1 MRYCM
6 TLYLKGHWNYERS
19 KLELLNLLNKNALF
33 WNFQVLSLVFPMP
46 LEIQS
51 HTVPHLKALIS
62 GNLEPRGLRWGST
75 FRVCQALFKSAV
87 LLHKEAYR
95 ADLFSSE
102 CTYKMRILFVT
113 ISPGFWSVKK
123 KMVVPLVLNSEPIVN
138 SVVSL
143 WRWPYWIGNL
153 GETS

>member
-1 MRYCM
+1 M
-6 TLYLKGHWNYERS
+6 TLYLKRHWNSERS

-62 GNLEPRGLRWGST
+62 GKNEPRGLGCGST
-75 FRVCQALFKSAV
+75 FSVCQALLKSAI

-95 ADLFSSE
+95 ADPFLSH
-102 CTYKMRILFVT
+102 CM
-113 ISPGFWSVKK
+113 
-123 KMVVPLVLNSEPIVN
+123 
-138 SVVSL
+138 
-143 WRWPYWIGNL
+143 
-153 GETS
+153 

>member
-1 MRYCM
+1 
-6 TLYLKGHWNYERS
+6 
-19 KLELLNLLNKNALF
+19 
-33 WNFQVLSLVFPMP
+33 MP

-95 ADLFSSE
+95 ADLFASE
-102 CTYKMRILFVT
+102 CKETCKINNMGNGGMQNAHVSIREEYTQAKKY
-113 ISPGFWSVKK
+113 PGK
-123 KMVVPLVLNSEPIVN
+123 
-138 SVVSL
+138 SL
-143 WRWPYWIGNL
+143 CM
-153 GETS
+153 

>member
-1 MRYCM
+1 M

-51 HTVPHLKALIS
+51 HKVPHLKALIS
-62 GNLEPRGLRWGST
+62 GNLKPRGLRWGST

-87 LLHKEAYR
+87 LLHKEACR
-95 ADLFSSE
+95 ADLFASE
-102 CTYKMRILFVT
+102 CTLQIITVT
-113 ISPGFWSVKK
+113 VQPTA
-123 KMVVPLVLNSEPIVN
+123 VLSFQQ
-138 SVVSL
+138 
-143 WRWPYWIGNL
+143 
-153 GETS
+153 

>member
-1 MRYCM
+1 M

-102 CTYKMRILFVT
+102 CVIQ
-113 ISPGFWSVKK
+113 SVLLES
-123 KMVVPLVLNSEPIVN
+123 VLVLALFS
-138 SVVSL
+138 
-143 WRWPYWIGNL
+143 
-153 GETS
+153 

>member
-1 MRYCM
+1 M

-95 ADLFSSE
+95 ADLFASE
-102 CTYKMRILFVT
+102 CRCILNLNFCKM
-113 ISPGFWSVKK
+113 
-123 KMVVPLVLNSEPIVN
+123 
-138 SVVSL
+138 
-143 WRWPYWIGNL
+143 
-153 GETS
+153 

>member
-1 MRYCM
+1 M

-62 GNLEPRGLRWGST
+62 GKNEPRGLRYGST
-75 FRVCQALFKSAV
+75 FRVCQALLKSAI

-95 ADLFSSE
+95 ADPFSSH
-102 CTYKMRILFVT
+102 CIST
-113 ISPGFWSVKK
+113 I
-123 KMVVPLVLNSEPIVN
+123 
-138 SVVSL
+138 
-143 WRWPYWIGNL
+143 
-153 GETS
+153 

>member
-1 MRYCM
+1 M

-19 KLELLNLLNKNALF
+19 KLELINLLNKNALF

-62 GNLEPRGLRWGST
+62 GNLQPGGQRWGST

-102 CTYKMRILFVT
+102 CSSIQKLDNGHL
-113 ISPGFWSVKK
+113 P
-123 KMVVPLVLNSEPIVN
+123 
-138 SVVSL
+138 
-143 WRWPYWIGNL
+143 
-153 GETS
+153 

>member
-1 MRYCM
+1 M

-102 CTYKMRILFVT
+102 CMLSFSNKFLRYIAML
-113 ISPGFWSVKK
+113 KK
-123 KMVVPLVLNSEPIVN
+123 RAF
-138 SVVSL
+138 SL
-143 WRWPYWIGNL
+143 YCNF
-153 GETS
+153 

>member
-1 MRYCM
+1 M

-95 ADLFSSE
+95 ADLFASE
-102 CTYKMRILFVT
+102 CKTMIV
-113 ISPGFWSVKK
+113 
-123 KMVVPLVLNSEPIVN
+123 MVFLLVL
-138 SVVSL
+138 L
-143 WRWPYWIGNL
+143 CL
-153 GETS
+153 KCHL